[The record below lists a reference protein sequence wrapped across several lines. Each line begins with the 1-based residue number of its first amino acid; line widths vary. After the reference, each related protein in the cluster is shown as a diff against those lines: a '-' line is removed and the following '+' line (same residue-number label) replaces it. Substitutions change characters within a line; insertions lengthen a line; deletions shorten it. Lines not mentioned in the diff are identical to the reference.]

1 MSDFKRP
8 ILLSDQN
15 EFQGISSWTVHEFN
29 YDARSGRCF
38 TSITVLRPLSTRE
51 LGAIIIIKLLQGDCE
66 FSYVKSARVH
76 CAKRKETPTRGTILE
91 SGANTAGRNGRQRAQ
106 KKSHGALSFVN
117 PARLSQWT
125 LPRVPRVSCTI
136 SEAIRFAYLFGD
148 SLFTLTAI
156 LNARQITI
164 SRNHRARAK
173 RSR

>member
-1 MSDFKRP
+1 MISNDRFYR
-8 ILLSDQN
+8 SDQN

-91 SGANTAGRNGRQRAQ
+91 SGANTAGRTEATSAKKISRRAIIC
-106 KKSHGALSFVN
+106 KSREIVAVEASG
-117 PARLSQWT
+117 
-125 LPRVPRVSCTI
+125 VPRVSCTI
-136 SEAIRFAYLFGD
+136 SEAIRYAYLFGD

-164 SRNHRARAK
+164 SKNHRARAK